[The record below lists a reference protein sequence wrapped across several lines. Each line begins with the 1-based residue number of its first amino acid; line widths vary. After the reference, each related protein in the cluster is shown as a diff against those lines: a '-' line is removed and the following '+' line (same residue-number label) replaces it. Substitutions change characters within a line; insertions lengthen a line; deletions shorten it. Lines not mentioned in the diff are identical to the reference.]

1 MKVPVSNE
9 YGKLRKAVVCEPVY
23 LKIEEAINVI
33 EAKFL
38 RLGKPVIVE
47 EAVRQHR
54 NFVRVLRSEGV
65 KVISIPPDERL
76 PEQVYVEDIGVSTE
90 RGVILGRFSPPV
102 RKGEVGA
109 AKGFFEENK
118 IPILHK
124 ISEGFFE
131 GGDFVYLD
139 EEAAAIGLSSRTTS
153 KGVAELQR
161 HVSRK
166 LITVRMP
173 ANYLHLGG
181 LLNVISEKECVLCS
195 KLLPEPFLKT
205 LKTKG
210 FETVDVKVKELE
222 KQLHSACNVLALG
235 NRKLVSFPQNK
246 EVNAE
251 LRKRGFDVIEVE
263 IGEILKGGGSF
274 GCITFSLERE
284 NA

>member
-1 MKVPVSNE
+1 MRVPVSNE
-9 YGKLRKAVVCEPVY
+9 YGKLRRAVVCEPVY
-23 LKIEEAINVI
+23 LNIKEAINVI

-38 RLGKPVIVE
+38 RFGKPVIVE
-47 EAVRQHR
+47 EAVKQHR

-65 KVISIPPDERL
+65 EVISIPPDEHL

-90 RGVILGRFSPPV
+90 KGVILGRFSSPV
-102 RKGEVGA
+102 RKGEVEV
-109 AKGFFEENK
+109 AKGFFEKNK
-118 IPILHK
+118 IPILHE

-139 EEAAAIGLSSRTTS
+139 EEAVAIGLDPRTTS

-161 HVSRK
+161 HVSRR
-166 LITVRMP
+166 LTAVRIP

-181 LLNVISEKECVLCS
+181 LLNVISEKECILCS

-210 FETVDVKVKELE
+210 FETVDVKVRELE

-235 NRKLVSFPQNK
+235 NKKLVSFPRNK

>member
-9 YGKLRKAVVCEPVY
+9 YGKLKKAVVCEPVY
-23 LKIEEAINVI
+23 LNIKEAINVI
-33 EAKFL
+33 EANFL

-47 EAVRQHR
+47 EAIRQHR

-65 KVISIPPDERL
+65 NVVSIPPDELL
-76 PEQVYVEDIGVSTE
+76 PEQVYVEDIGISTE
-90 RGVILGRFSPPV
+90 KGVILGRFSPPV
-102 RKGEVGA
+102 RKGEIEA
-109 AKGFFEENK
+109 AKGFFEKNK
-118 IPILHK
+118 IPILHE

-153 KGVAELQR
+153 KGITELQR
-161 HVSRK
+161 HISRK
-166 LITVRMP
+166 LIMVRTP

-195 KLLPEPFLKT
+195 KLLPELFLKT

-210 FETVDVKVKELE
+210 FETVDVKVRELE

-235 NRKLVSFPQNK
+235 NKKLVSFPQNK
-246 EVNAE
+246 KVNAE

-263 IGEILKGGGSF
+263 IDEILKGGGSF

-284 NA
+284 DA

>member
-1 MKVPVSNE
+1 MTVPVSNE
-9 YGKLRKAVVCEPVY
+9 YGKLRKAVVCEPMY
-23 LKIEEAINVI
+23 LKIEKAINVI

-47 EAVRQHR
+47 EALKQHR
-54 NFVRVLRSEGV
+54 NFVRVLKSEGV
-65 KVISIPPDERL
+65 KVMSIPPDERL

-90 RGVILGRFSPPV
+90 KGVILGRFSPIV
-102 RKGEVGA
+102 RKGEVEA
-109 AKGFFEENK
+109 AKGFFEENE

-139 EEAAAIGLSSRTTS
+139 EEEAAIGLSSRTTS
-153 KGVAELQR
+153 EGVAELQR
-161 HVSRK
+161 HISRK
-166 LITVRMP
+166 LIPVIIP
-173 ANYLHLGG
+173 ENYLHLGG
-181 LLNVISEKECVLCS
+181 LLNVIGEQECILCS

-205 LKTKG
+205 LKKKG
-210 FETVDVKVKELE
+210 FETVDVKLRELE

-246 EVNAE
+246 EANAK

-263 IGEILKGGGSF
+263 INEILKGGGSF

>member
-1 MKVPVSNE
+1 MPVSNE
-9 YGKLRKAVVCEPVY
+9 YGKLRRAAVCEPVH

-33 EAKFL
+33 EARFL

-54 NFVRVLRSEGV
+54 NFVGVLKSEGV
-65 KVISIPPDERL
+65 RVISIPPDERL

-90 RGVILGRFSPPV
+90 KGVVLGRFRPPV
-102 RKGEVGA
+102 RKGEIEA
-109 AKGFFEENK
+109 AKGFFEKNR

-139 EEAAAIGLSSRTTS
+139 EESAAIGLSSRTNS

-166 LITVRMP
+166 LITVRIP
-173 ANYLHLGG
+173 TNYLHLGG
-181 LLNVISEKECVLCS
+181 LLNVISEKECILCS

-205 LKTKG
+205 LKAKG
-210 FETVDVKVKELE
+210 FETVDVKVRELE

-274 GCITFSLERE
+274 GCITFPLERE